1 MDWVQTEIIRKT
13 ELDIFLAS
21 DFLGRGGG
29 REKMERVARGKLEEK
44 EFFNLK
50 IIIYVYGCFVY
61 IPVCVTH
68 IQCLSRQEEDI
79 RSPGTIVTVSRCYV
93 GAGN

>member
-1 MDWVQTEIIRKT
+1 M
-13 ELDIFLAS
+13 IFW
-21 DFLGRGGG
+21 GGV
-29 REKMERVARGKLEEK
+29 EEEKKMERVARGKLEEK

-61 IPVCVTH
+61 IPVCVTR

-79 RSPGTIVTVSRCYV
+79 RSPGTIVIVSRCYV